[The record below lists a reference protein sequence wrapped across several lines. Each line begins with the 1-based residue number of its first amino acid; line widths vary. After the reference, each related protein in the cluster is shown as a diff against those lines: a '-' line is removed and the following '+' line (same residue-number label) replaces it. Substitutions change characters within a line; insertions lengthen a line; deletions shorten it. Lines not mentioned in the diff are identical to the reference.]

1 MSNPVTLLRNCP
13 LVNSKAERV
22 AAAEV
27 FDDCRAVV
35 LYLTASWCPPCR
47 KFSPQLAAAVRGT
60 SVKVVML
67 SADRSEDEF
76 KAYLAQYPEFFAVQ
90 YTSEA
95 RQALQ
100 RMMGA
105 SMMPTAHVYNADTGA
120 IVTTW
125 ARVAVT
131 TNPKCAKQWESGSSG
146 LLSFGVLRLLA
157 VVSAVVLL
165 AGSFLYYIVSPS
177 ASPLQSTHTVR
188 SLSRDRPVRPPGDT
202 NLER

>member
-76 KAYLAQYPEFFAVQ
+76 KAYLAH
-90 YTSEA
+90 TSTCKMSNPA
-95 RQALQ
+95 TLLRNCPLAN
-100 RMMGA
+100 
-105 SMMPTAHVYNADTGA
+105 SNAE
-120 IVTTW
+120 
-125 ARVAVT
+125 RVDA
-131 TNPKCAKQWESGSSG
+131 AE
-146 LLSFGVLRLLA
+146 
-157 VVSAVVLL
+157 
-165 AGSFLYYIVSPS
+165 
-177 ASPLQSTHTVR
+177 
-188 SLSRDRPVRPPGDT
+188 DRPRS
-202 NLER
+202 